1 MLPPCVL
8 LLLPSLLL
16 PRFVLRLPRAKRPVQ
31 PRRSRS
37 SRVRASPSTVR
48 HEEAA
53 DRCVRPRPAVFLGRP
68 SGGSAPSAKTAAVK
82 NVRQPR
88 SGALP
93 LWGIGR
99 SGEGRWVGGVAIGVP
114 CGPVFFFSFLRFS
127 PCSCAR
133 CALNLFVSPVS
144 FLWCCHV
151 RSLWFGPLL
160 RPRVVPRCPVARP
173 RGLPCVPRSV
183 RFVPCP
189 RLRWLAPR
197 LAWLVAVVPRVR
209 ALGFVPLHSAAG
221 LVPHPAGRLPPLARC
236 VVCRCSGAGFSLL
249 RIRLFDLAI
258 SRLSDRLNQAE

>member
-37 SRVRASPSTVR
+37 SRVRASPSTVK

-114 CGPVFFFSFLRFS
+114 CGPVFFLFFFAVFPLQLCPLCVKLVCVARLFLVVL
-127 PCSCAR
+127 PCA
-133 CALNLFVSPVS
+133 FTV
-144 FLWCCHV
+144 V
-151 RSLWFGPLL
+151 R
-160 RPRVVPRCPVARP
+160 PVASPPRRAPLPRRP
-173 RGLPCVPRSV
+173 SAWSALCSPFGAVRAVPAASLVGPPVGVACGCCAPRAGTRLCAASLSCRLGSAPSWPVAPARPLRSV
-183 RFVPCP
+183 QVFRC
-189 RLRWLAPR
+189 
-197 LAWLVAVVPRVR
+197 RV
-209 ALGFVPLHSAAG
+209 LTSEN
-221 LVPHPAGRLPPLARC
+221 PA
-236 VVCRCSGAGFSLL
+236 F
-249 RIRLFDLAI
+249 
-258 SRLSDRLNQAE
+258 